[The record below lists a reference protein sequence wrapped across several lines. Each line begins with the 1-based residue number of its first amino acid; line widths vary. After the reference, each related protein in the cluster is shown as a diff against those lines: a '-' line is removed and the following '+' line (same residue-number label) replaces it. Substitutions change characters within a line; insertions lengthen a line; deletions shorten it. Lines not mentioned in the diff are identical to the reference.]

1 MFVLE
6 VRRGF
11 FSLLLS
17 WRAVPVMLAV
27 RRESLLVA
35 CLVWCCGGG
44 WRIVVVLRED
54 VKKRWVGLKRAIV
67 RMVKMIVVIV

>member
-11 FSLLLS
+11 FFLLLS
-17 WRAVPVMLAV
+17 WRAVPVMLA
-27 RRESLLVA
+27 VA